1 MSRAA
6 VLEPVDEVNNG
17 FCNIFIKSRSH
28 RTKYIP
34 YKKDMMENEVNNRGN
49 YFRHLMSYRQP
60 TICYVFHA
68 WQDMFHFEM
77 NIRKGEMDFL
87 KFNISV
93 FNSLERFLPV
103 RKYDPMTQ
111 FPAREENN

>member
-1 MSRAA
+1 
-6 VLEPVDEVNNG
+6 
-17 FCNIFIKSRSH
+17 
-28 RTKYIP
+28 
-34 YKKDMMENEVNNRGN
+34 
-49 YFRHLMSYRQP
+49 
-60 TICYVFHA
+60 
-68 WQDMFHFEM
+68 MFHFEM

-111 FPAREENN
+111 FPAREENNYFHKAVEPVNAGVGQKRHIIV